1 MARFCSN
8 CGNEVDVQAYVCP
21 ACGIK
26 LINNNVNKIVDNGG
40 FFWSLL
46 GFFIPVVGL
55 ILYCVWKKERPNT
68 AKSVGKGALISVIIG
83 FVIYIIVMIL
93 FGLIFTGFISEL

>member
-40 FFWSLL
+40 FCWSLL
-46 GFFIPVVGL
+46 GFFVYGKKKDL
-55 ILYCVWKKERPNT
+55 ILRNLW
-68 AKSVGKGALISVIIG
+68 GKVL
-83 FVIYIIVMIL
+83 
-93 FGLIFTGFISEL
+93 